1 MLDIKKQIKKYFI
14 LSIVVLII
22 SIIYELFSHGV
33 ISYYMILSFL
43 IPLIMGTGIYYLI
56 YKINKKSI
64 YKLPSQI
71 YNSSI
76 LTFLLYFILNGILE
90 IYGTTNNKIN
100 IYLLLGFLLLITSI
114 ILNIYYKKIKIKN

>member
-1 MLDIKKQIKKYFI
+1 MLNIEKQIKKYFI

-64 YKLPSQI
+64 YKLSSQI

>member
-90 IYGTTNNKIN
+90 IYGTTNYKIN